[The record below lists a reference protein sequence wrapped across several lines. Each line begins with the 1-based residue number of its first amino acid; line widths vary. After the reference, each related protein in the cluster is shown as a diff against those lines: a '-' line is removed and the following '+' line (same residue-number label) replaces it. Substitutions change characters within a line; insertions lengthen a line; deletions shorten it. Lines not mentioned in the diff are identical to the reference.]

1 MRHANGTPPSRPAA
15 RFSDGAFLGAAV
27 AAIALT
33 GLVAH
38 GARSWID
45 HPFAGF
51 FLRADR
57 TVAAVGRTAWSDVTA
72 SRLYE
77 RTVVAVDGVAIDDAD
92 ALQRRVAAKP
102 IGSPTV
108 YTLTDGTTTD
118 TVTLSSRRFSSAD
131 YWAVFGAY
139 LGTGLCYVLLAILAA
154 WALPAERVGR
164 ALLLLGGVGGVF
176 MVTSADLYP
185 PASSLRLHALAA
197 AFLPAVLLQFALAVG
212 DTRRR
217 FATSVLPVVWAISIA
232 AAASMQLAIGHP
244 TESRFMHVTSD
255 ATVGLA
261 LVAATIGLTTRV
273 RIATETA
280 PLVACTA
287 LFGLGVPA
295 VVFLLAGTLGGV
307 PQNASATLAFLFPL
321 GMSAALLRGDTAL
334 LRGNGTLLRSNAT
347 VRRSEAC
354 VARDVARASRS
365 L

>member
-1 MRHANGTPPSRPAA
+1 MRHANRPGSRRRAA
-15 RFSDGAFLGAAV
+15 RFSDAAFLAAAV
-27 AAIALT
+27 AAVALT
-33 GLVAH
+33 TLVAV

-45 HPFAGF
+45 RPFAGF

-57 TVAAVGRTAWSDVTA
+57 TVAAVGRTAWRDVAA

-77 RTVVAVDGVAIDDAD
+77 RTLLAVDGIAIADAD
-92 ALQRRVAAKP
+92 ALQRRIAAKP
-102 IGSPTV
+102 VGSPIV
-108 YTLTDGTTTD
+108 YTLTDGATTE
-118 TVTLSSRRFSSAD
+118 TVTLPSRRFSAAD

-164 ALLLLGGVGGVF
+164 ALLWLGAVGGLF
-176 MVTSADLYP
+176 MTTSADLYP
-185 PASSLRLHALAA
+185 PAGSLRLHALAA

-212 DTRRR
+212 DTRQR
-217 FATSVLPVVWAISIA
+217 FASSVLPVVWAISIA

-244 TESRFMHVTSD
+244 TESRLVHLASD

-261 LVAATIGLTTRV
+261 LVAATIGLAARV
-273 RIATETA
+273 RIAAATA
-280 PLVACTA
+280 PLVAGTA

-295 VVFLLAGTLGGV
+295 VVFLLAGTLGGI

-321 GMSAALLRGDTAL
+321 GMSAALLRGDLA
-334 LRGNGTLLRSNAT
+334 
-347 VRRSEAC
+347 
-354 VARDVARASRS
+354 VARDVARTSRS

>member
-1 MRHANGTPPSRPAA
+1 MRHANSTPSPQAAA
-15 RFSDGAFLGAAV
+15 RFSDAAFLVAAV

-33 GLVAH
+33 GLVAL

-57 TVAAVGRTAWSDVTA
+57 TVAAVGRTAWSDVAA
-72 SRLYE
+72 SRLYD
-77 RTVVAVDGVAIDDAD
+77 RTLVAVDGVAIDEAD
-92 ALQRRVAAKP
+92 ALQRRIAAMP
-102 IGSPTV
+102 VGSPIV
-108 YTLTDGTTTD
+108 YTLTDGTTTE
-118 TVTLSSRRFSSAD
+118 TVTLPSRRFSATD

-154 WALPAERVGR
+154 WALPAERAGR
-164 ALLLLGGVGGVF
+164 SLLLLGGVGGLF

-197 AFLPAVLLQFALAVG
+197 AFLPAALLQFALAVG
-212 DTRRR
+212 DTRQR

-261 LVAATIGLTTRV
+261 LVAATIGLTARV
-273 RIATETA
+273 RVASETA
-280 PLVACTA
+280 PLVAYTA

-295 VVFLLAGTLGGV
+295 VVFLLAGTLGGI

-321 GMSAALLRGDTAL
+321 GMSAV
-334 LRGNGTLLRSNAT
+334 LLRSDASLL
-347 VRRSEAC
+347 RSEPSA
-354 VARDVARASRS
+354 AHDVARSSRS